1 MTGSVNTSNVCIQL
15 LKLIILP
22 QLIATLNNCT
32 CICSLPP
39 LANVNWSSFHSTCGD
54 NLNSQNSGKM
64 MQMGNGYG
72 DLILLPL
79 ER

>member
-54 NLNSQNSGKM
+54 NLNSQSFGEM
-64 MQMGNGYG
+64 MQMGIGYG

-79 ER
+79 EM